1 MPFLPKLTVDGPVL
15 WRLRREAHEQL
26 WCSVSDFAGEFTL
39 TVNNLGTGQVLMAE
53 AHLAVVPLMNRTWG
67 LRDQFVAAGWEEV
80 DVDLDE
86 PD

>member
-1 MPFLPKLTVDGPVL
+1 
-15 WRLRREAHEQL
+15 
-26 WCSVSDFAGEFTL
+26 
-39 TVNNLGTGQVLMAE
+39 MAE